1 MLAAKLRKAYRA
13 HHEMSTYFAEYSHF
27 VGQKNVKDWLKLERI
42 AQEQRGNALNI
53 YTVNAEASEWAHFLE
68 RMGI

>member
-1 MLAAKLRKAYRA
+1 
-13 HHEMSTYFAEYSHF
+13 MSTYFAEYSHF